1 MVTGVVADVSGLGL
15 VDSKVP
21 GGGGGCARA
30 AGLVHI
36 WLGVAS
42 GG

>member
-21 GGGGGCARA
+21 GGGGG
-30 AGLVHI
+30 
-36 WLGVAS
+36 GVP
-42 GG
+42 GPQG

>member
-21 GGGGGCARA
+21 GGGGG
-30 AGLVHI
+30 G
-36 WLGVAS
+36 GVP
-42 GG
+42 GPQG

>member
-21 GGGGGCARA
+21 GGGGGVCQGRRVSAYMARC
-30 AGLVHI
+30 G
-36 WLGVAS
+36 
-42 GG
+42 

>member
-21 GGGGGCARA
+21 GGGGGVP
-30 AGLVHI
+30 GPQ
-36 WLGVAS
+36 G
-42 GG
+42 